1 VPASFD
7 LTLDTRAPVVTW
19 GAVGGATAGEMLTVL
34 YSSDEPLDVAR
45 LWLPDGRR
53 LDMTIEPDRL
63 TLLLPADTPDGVSW
77 IHAYDD
83 VMNEAPRQAVNIS
96 GVIVVPP
103 PEPPVT
109 PGPPQ
114 RGQPSFHPDR
124 VETRT
129 RRSRSRGVARSRS
142 STTRAPRRVRS
153 RSMINDS
160 RSMIYRSRDLARS
173 RATVVSSARSARYS
187 DLHTRA
193 LGSSSAITRRREG
206 PGEEDALALL
216 DLL

>member
-19 GAVGGATAGEMLTVL
+19 GAVGGATAGELLEVL
-34 YSSDEPLDVAR
+34 YATDEPIASAS

-53 LDMTIEPDRL
+53 LAMDVAADRL

-83 VMNEAPRQAVNIS
+83 VMNQAPRQAVNIS

-153 RSMINDS
+153 RSAIRDS
-160 RSMIYRSRDLARS
+160 HIAIRTLHAARSRAEIETAARTTRSRDLRA
-173 RATVVSSARSARYS
+173 RATGA
-187 DLHTRA
+187 
-193 LGSSSAITRRREG
+193 SSAITRRREG
-206 PGEEDALALL
+206 PGEEDVLALL

>member
-34 YSSDEPLDVAR
+34 YSSDEPLGVAR

-63 TLLLPADTPDGVSW
+63 TLLLPADAPDGVSW

-114 RGQPSFHPDR
+114 RGQPSLHP
-124 VETRT
+124 VQTPQT

-193 LGSSSAITRRREG
+193 LGSSSAVTRRREG

>member
-34 YSSDEPLDVAR
+34 YSSDEPLGVAR

-63 TLLLPADTPDGVSW
+63 TLLLPADAPDGVSW

-114 RGQPSFHPDR
+114 RGQPSLHP
-124 VETRT
+124 VQTPQT

-153 RSMINDS
+153 RSAIRDS
-160 RSMIYRSRDLARS
+160 HIAIRTLHAARSRAEIETAARTTRSRDLRA
-173 RATVVSSARSARYS
+173 RATGA
-187 DLHTRA
+187 
-193 LGSSSAITRRREG
+193 SSAITRRREG
-206 PGEEDALALL
+206 PGEEDVLALL